1 MTGDQTAAN
10 SFWEEMAKEQ
20 FRDFVYQQVFRHWQF
35 SHNARSELLEN
46 LCEERMHELSTPMWE
61 ENYVKYSGPLG
72 FPFDLECET
81 GIFYAS
87 EPGFWESN

>member
-46 LCEERMHELSTPMWE
+46 LCEERMHELSTVATTTAIRKPR
-61 ENYVKYSGPLG
+61 
-72 FPFDLECET
+72 ET
-81 GIFYAS
+81 
-87 EPGFWESN
+87 